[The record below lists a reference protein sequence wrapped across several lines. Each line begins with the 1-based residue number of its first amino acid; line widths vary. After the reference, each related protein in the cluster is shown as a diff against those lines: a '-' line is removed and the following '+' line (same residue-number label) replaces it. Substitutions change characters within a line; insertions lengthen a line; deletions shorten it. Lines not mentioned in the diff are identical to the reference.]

1 MNVQIQQVSAL
12 PVALAAKEGE
22 PAFSTLSR
30 NASANASRSTAEFC
44 TVIGVGK
51 AAICA
56 GDPQQLTALA
66 ALTGSSGADMIL
78 NSPHKISEKY
88 TELHGHRF
96 LSRSIRKHDLAICP
110 ICWREELLLADSR
123 LDGCAIRWQWLPR
136 FMSCCSRHKIA
147 LIDLPYADYTTCY
160 DHVLRAELSEGWLH
174 SLEEGVHQQALSV
187 FENMALERLE
197 QNTQMVDWLPDI
209 QIDTMERWCLG
220 LGAFIAEGAL
230 RPDTSPPARR
240 RELIDLGFSVTRA
253 GHGKLLDEVDQALG
267 RHSTRLSKTWFH
279 GWALQASMQDERRAF
294 RDIMFGLIKDQGDY
308 CLLSRHQ
315 YAPTEVQVDACIRK
329 IADTTD
335 RSRKWVRRTLV
346 LDGLLP
352 DGRVPVALDVRAR
365 LKACTM
371 HIKALAESFGAEQ
384 SANFLGVGITMFEG
398 FVSERVI
405 TPITT
410 KAFKKPRFR
419 ADMLDDLLKRVEA
432 WAILQPGH
440 AIRDDMISLPH
451 ASFVL
456 RCPAGQILRFLEKG
470 ELPGSYI
477 NTTEIGLSGL
487 RISHKELL
495 AAIRRQQ
502 RADLTL
508 EEVRKRLALSSR
520 ELRQVVAAGLLR
532 VDRRRPNGLR
542 NAAEFI
548 TCDDYEAF
556 LERFQTPKTAA
567 QHLGLTPREV
577 TALVRA
583 SQLSPVISGGDA
595 RVYDRESILSL

>member
-1 MNVQIQQVSAL
+1 LYIEKQAISRLPIALSAM
-12 PVALAAKEGE
+12 AGE

-44 TVIGVGK
+44 TAMGLGK
-51 AAICA
+51 AAVSS
-56 GDPQQLTALA
+56 GDLQHLQALA
-66 ALTGSSGADMIL
+66 TLTGSSSAELIL
-78 NSPHKISEKY
+78 HSPRKVSDKY
-88 TELHGHRF
+88 TDLCGQRF
-96 LSRSIRKHDLAICP
+96 LTRSIRKHDLAICP
-110 ICWREELLLADSR
+110 QCWLEDLSAAGHQA
-123 LDGCAIRWQWLPR
+123 DGCAIRWEWLPR
-136 FMSCCSRHKIA
+136 FMSCCRRHKIA
-147 LIDLPYADYTTCY
+147 LIELPYADYTTCY
-160 DHVLRAELSEGWLH
+160 DHVLRAELAERWLH
-174 SLEEGVHQQALSV
+174 SLEERVQQQALSV
-187 FENMALERLE
+187 FENVALERLE

-209 QIDTMERWCLG
+209 QIDTLERWCLG
-220 LGAFIAEGAL
+220 LGAFIAEGTL
-230 RPDTSPPARR
+230 RPDASPLATR
-240 RELIDLGFSVTRA
+240 RELIDLGFSVTRS
-253 GHGKLLDEVDQALG
+253 GHAKLLDEVDQALG

-279 GWALQASMQDERRAF
+279 GWALQASMQKERQAF
-294 RDIMFGLIKDQGDY
+294 RDIMLGLIKDQGDY

-315 YAPTEVQVDACIRK
+315 YAPSEVQVDACVKK
-329 IADTTD
+329 IAETTG
-335 RSRKWVRRTLV
+335 RSKKWVRRTLIV
-346 LDGLLP
+346 DGLLP
-352 DGRVPVALDVRAR
+352 EGRIPVGLNVRAR

-398 FVSERVI
+398 LVSERVI
-405 TPITT
+405 APITT
-410 KAFKKPRFR
+410 KAFKKPRFS
-419 ADMLDDLLKRVEA
+419 ANMLDVLLNRMKAR
-432 WAILQPGH
+432 AILQSDH
-440 AIRDDMISLPH
+440 AIRKDMISLSH

-456 RCPAGQILRFLEKG
+456 RCPAGQILRFFEAG

-477 NTTEIGLSGL
+477 TTTEIGLAGL

-520 ELRQVVAAGLLR
+520 ELRQVVAAGLLH

-556 LERFQTPKTAA
+556 LKRFQTPKTAA

-583 SQLSPVISGGDA
+583 SQLSPVISGSDA
-595 RVYDRESILSL
+595 RVYDRENILSL